1 VNARSLPHLILAVR
15 SLTVAGSLGDDDGV
29 SPSSSEEGS
38 EMASVE
44 RGGVLAR
51 SERPS
56 VAVRASDAEREAVVA
71 RLQHAVGE
79 GRLDADEA
87 GQRIAAV
94 YAARLRAEL
103 HEPVADLPASADP
116 PVGALSWEQLWTHLL
131 WRARL
136 MLHGPGAPCPGAVA
150 RRQAAV
156 VLLGAT
162 AVLWTAVWVL
172 LGAIAP

>member
-1 VNARSLPHLILAVR
+1 VR
-15 SLTVAGSLGDDDGV
+15 PLTVAGSLGDDDGV
-29 SPSSSEEGS
+29 ESVEFRGGIV
-38 EMASVE
+38 MASVE
-44 RGGVLAR
+44 RGGVRAR

-94 YAARLRAEL
+94 YAARLRTEL
-103 HEPVADLPASADP
+103 HEPVADLPASAGS

-136 MLHGPGAPCPGAVA
+136 VLDGPGAACPSAVA
-150 RRQAAV
+150 RRQAAL

-162 AVLWTAVWVL
+162 AVLWTGVWVL
-172 LGAIAP
+172 LGAAAP

>member
-1 VNARSLPHLILAVR
+1 
-15 SLTVAGSLGDDDGV
+15 
-29 SPSSSEEGS
+29 
-38 EMASVE
+38 MASVE
-44 RGGVLAR
+44 RAGVRAR
-51 SERPS
+51 SEGPP

-94 YAARLRAEL
+94 YAARLRTEL
-103 HEPVADLPASADP
+103 HDPVADLPSAAGP
-116 PVGALSWEQLWTHLL
+116 AVGALSWEELWTHLL

-136 MLHGPGAPCPGAVA
+136 VLVGSGAPYPGTAA

-162 AVLWTAVWVL
+162 AVLWTAVWML
-172 LGAIAP
+172 LGAVAP